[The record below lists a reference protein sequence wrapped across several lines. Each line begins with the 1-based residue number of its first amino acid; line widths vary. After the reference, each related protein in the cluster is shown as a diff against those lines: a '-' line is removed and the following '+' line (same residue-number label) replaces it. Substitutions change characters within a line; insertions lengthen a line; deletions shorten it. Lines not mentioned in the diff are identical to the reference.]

1 MMHRTRRCAFAVI
14 IAVAALPGCSWLRG
28 KENVEPPAE
37 LTDIQATVSL
47 NEIWSRDAGAGTD
60 EQFLRLTPA
69 IDDGRVFAAD
79 HKGQVTAYAADN
91 GQEIWSVKT
100 DIAITSGV
108 GVGEGLVLVGS
119 READVV
125 ALDWRDGRE
134 VWRSKVSSEVLS
146 APRAD
151 QGTVVVQSVDG
162 RLTGLKSSDGARL
175 WVFERSV
182 PVLSLRGTGTPVI
195 IRGGVLAA
203 FDNGKLAALDL
214 ARGLP
219 AWETSVAVPHGR
231 SELERMVDIDSVPQ
245 LWGDS
250 VYAVSYQGRVAALDG
265 ASGRTLWARDM
276 SSAVGLG
283 VDLRN
288 VYVTDDQSNVWS
300 LERDNGGSVWK
311 QDKLL
316 RRALT
321 APVALDNYV
330 VVADFEGY
338 LHVLSR
344 TDGALVGRTRA
355 DSKGVLAP
363 LLVENGML
371 YVLGNSGSLSAYRIA
386 GN

>member
-1 MMHRTRRCAFAVI
+1 MTYRTRLCALALI
-14 IAVAALPGCSWLRG
+14 AAVASLSGCSWLRG
-28 KENVEPPAE
+28 KDNVDPPAE
-37 LTDIQATVSL
+37 LTDIEATVTL
-47 NEIWSRDAGAGTD
+47 TELWSRNAGAGTD
-60 EQFLRLTPA
+60 EQFLRLSPA

-79 HKGQVTAYAADN
+79 HQGQVTAYAADT

-100 DIAITSGV
+100 GIPVTGGV
-108 GVGEGLVLVGS
+108 GSGEGLVLVGS

-125 ALDWRDGRE
+125 ALDWRDGHE
-134 VWRSKVSSEVLS
+134 VWRGKVSSEVLS

-162 RLTGLKSSDGARL
+162 KLTGLKSSDGTRR

-219 AWETSVAVPHGR
+219 AWETSVGVPHGR
-231 SELERMVDIDSVPQ
+231 SELERMVDIDSMPQ
-245 LWGDS
+245 LWGDT
-250 VYAVSYQGRVAALDG
+250 VYTVSYQGRVAALEG

-283 VDLRN
+283 IDFRN

-321 APVALDNYV
+321 APVAVEDYV

-344 TDGALVGRTRA
+344 SDGALVGRARA

-363 LLVENGML
+363 LLVEQDTL
-371 YVLGNSGSLSAYRIA
+371 YVLGNSGTLSAYRIMS
-386 GN
+386 N

>member
-14 IAVAALPGCSWLRG
+14 VVLAVLPGCSWLRG
-28 KENVEPPAE
+28 KDNVEPPAE
-37 LTDIQATVSL
+37 LTDIQAAVTL

-60 EQFLRLTPA
+60 EQFLRLAPA

-162 RLTGLKSSDGARL
+162 RLTGLKSSDGARQ

-245 LWGDS
+245 LWGDT
-250 VYAVSYQGRVAALDG
+250 VYAVSYQGRVAALEG
-265 ASGRTLWARDM
+265 ATGRTLWARDM

-283 VDLRN
+283 VDIRN

-321 APVALDNYV
+321 APVALDDYV

-355 DSKGVLAP
+355 DGKGVLAP
-363 LLVENGML
+363 LLVENDML
-371 YVLGNSGSLSAYRIA
+371 YVFGNGGSLSAYRIA
-386 GN
+386 GK